1 MTRQHGGRF
10 LAHMKRMR
18 RIVLLALLAAL
29 GGLLPS
35 IAWSRQGP
43 IRIAS
48 VNLSQASTDQH
59 KTTAGH
65 RSLSRE
71 ARLAFIRRA
80 QVWAPTII
88 PSMDI
93 RTGPVGSGAFLPN
106 ELVDCDYT
114 DTNMHG
120 ATRKFHCKLAT
131 GDIVKVR
138 YGASNGEVQGS
149 VLATRLL
156 WALGFAADRVYPVRV
171 ACRGCTSDP
180 WTNHGNRKQVHDFDP
195 AVIEQKPDGYEMWN
209 SGDAREWG
217 WDWDEMDR
225 VDPGLGGAPVEQ
237 RDALKLL
244 AVFMQ
249 HTDTKSS
256 QQRLLC
262 ASKATATGQCDKPFL
277 MLHDV
282 GITFGRANNRNRN
295 SVGSVNLQEWINQPV
310 WKDPAACVGNLD
322 KSMTGTL
329 GDPVISEA
337 GRKFL
342 ADLLVQLTDQQLRDL
357 FEVAGVDRRVTSDG
371 AAVGAR
377 VDDWV
382 AAFNAKR
389 QQIVMHH
396 CPR

>member
-1 MTRQHGGRF
+1 MG
-10 LAHMKRMR
+10 
-18 RIVLLALLAAL
+18 RIVRMLLIATL
-29 GGLLPS
+29 GGLFPS
-35 IAWSRQGP
+35 SAWSGQRP
-43 IRIAS
+43 VHTAPAS
-48 VNLSQASTDQH
+48 QLPASTDQH
-59 KTTAGH
+59 KKLPGH
-65 RSLSRE
+65 RSLSRD
-71 ARLAFIRRA
+71 ARIAFIRRA
-80 QVWAPTII
+80 QVWSPTNI

-93 RTGPVGSGAFLPN
+93 RTGPGGAGAFQAN
-106 ELVDCDYT
+106 ELVTCDYT
-114 DTNMHG
+114 DSRLHG
-120 ATRKFHCKLAT
+120 GTPKFHCRLPS
-131 GDIVKVR
+131 GDIAKVR
-138 YGASNGEVQGS
+138 YGASNGEVLAS

-171 ACRGCTSDP
+171 TCTGCSSDP
-180 WTNHGNRKQVHDFDP
+180 WTNQGRRKEVHDFDP
-195 AVIEQKPDGYEMWN
+195 AAIERNPHGDEMWSDN
-209 SGDAREWG
+209 DDRKWG
-217 WDWDEMDR
+217 WDWDELNL
-225 VDPGLGGAPVEQ
+225 VDPASGGAPVEQ

-249 HTDTKSS
+249 HTDTKSR

-262 ASKATATGQCDKPFL
+262 ASDDATAPEQCSKPLL

-282 GITFGRANNRNRN
+282 GVTFGRANNRNRG

-310 WKDPAACVGNLD
+310 WKDPVACVGNLD

-329 GDPVISEA
+329 GDPAISEA

-342 ADLLVQLTDQQLRDL
+342 ADLLVQLTDQQVRDL
-357 FEVAGVDRRVTSDG
+357 FEVARVDRRINSDG
-371 AAVGAR
+371 DAVGAR